1 MLRGEM
7 SSVCECSAFMYAAYF
22 EVLHCITKRES
33 HTQDCT
39 YLTSCEEDTVLM
51 MVVLMS
57 DFVL

>member
-1 MLRGEM
+1 
-7 SSVCECSAFMYAAYF
+7 MYAAYF